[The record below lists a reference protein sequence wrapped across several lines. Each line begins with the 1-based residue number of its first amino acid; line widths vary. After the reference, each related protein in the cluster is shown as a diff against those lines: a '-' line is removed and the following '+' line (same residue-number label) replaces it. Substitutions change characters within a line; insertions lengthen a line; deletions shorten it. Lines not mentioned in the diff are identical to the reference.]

1 MHFVE
6 LRFWRN
12 WTSVKSL
19 ERFLY
24 LCYNVRYNYFR
35 SAIAVFVLMAK
46 ADIADIRIWRY
57 WTETEQAISKIWTV
71 AEIPPVPVRK
81 PRYDYFRFGGDY
93 LLPV

>member
-1 MHFVE
+1 
-6 LRFWRN
+6 
-12 WTSVKSL
+12 
-19 ERFLY
+19 
-24 LCYNVRYNYFR
+24 
-35 SAIAVFVLMAK
+35 MAK

-57 WTETEQAISKIWTV
+57 WIETEQAISKIWTV